1 MTLSLPF
8 MVHFGARN
16 MGRPIRIL
24 LADDHPALR
33 KSLARV
39 LEREESLEVVG
50 EASDG
55 RMAVDLARELRPDV
69 IVMDVQMPG
78 LDGIEATRRIALA
91 QPGTRVIGYS
101 LNPSGSIAEAMRR
114 AGAASCLGKNE
125 PVAALIRV
133 IRAFRPR
140 EV

>member
-1 MTLSLPF
+1 MPL
-8 MVHFGARN
+8 HAEQE
-16 MGRPIRIL
+16 
-24 LADDHPALR
+24 ALR
-33 KSLARV
+33 VGFDRV
-39 LEREESLEVVG
+39 LER
-50 EASDG
+50 
-55 RMAVDLARELRPDV
+55 RAVDLARELRPDV